1 MKNNNLKYL
10 QFGEPTEKQKAL
22 MMSETPLIEISPD
35 SISVS
40 PPPPN
45 LSKRTMSDLRV
56 LVRILAE
63 PGQND
68 VNFMNIADEKPLLV
82 FQSFTR
88 QNNLQFDK
96 KYFKNLKKQLA
107 SFILRLKF
115 KFNRP
120 RPYQVA
126 KELGLE
132 FPSLDYESANTPS
145 YPSGHTIQAHAI
157 ANVLS
162 SLYPKY
168 TKEFEKIADR
178 ISLSRVQAGVH
189 FPGDIESGKEVASL
203 IEPYIVKPS
212 YLKERKQVRI
222 NERQLTLDFLH
233 KSFTLLEGTKLR
245 ILDFDDTLAMTTE
258 RVRVETPA
266 GPKMISSK
274 EFAVYDLLPGER
286 IDPALAFDEFS
297 KVDVKT
303 AKPVPFISDLFKKF
317 VTSPGDRKVLILT
330 ARGQEVEE
338 YVMNFLREKLG
349 IESPE
354 ASVEFRGVNNKD
366 PAAKVSV
373 IEEYIEQNPDIDFI
387 SFYDDSGKNV
397 KAVKSFISGI
407 NTDREKDE
415 MIRYDVR
422 QVVEDEEG
430 NIRLIRNDKT
440 GEIEESFDMRTIT
453 RQFLTSR

>member
-1 MKNNNLKYL
+1 MKNHNLKYL
-10 QFGEPTEKQKAL
+10 EFGEPSEKQKAL
-22 MMSETPLIEISPD
+22 MGSETPLIEVGADNIA
-35 SISVS
+35 VR

-45 LSKRTMSDLRV
+45 LSKRTMLDLRS
-56 LVRILAE
+56 LMRILAE
-63 PGQND
+63 PGQSD
-68 VNFMNIADEKPLLV
+68 IDFMNIADEKPLLV
-82 FQSFTR
+82 FQSFAR

-107 SFILRLKF
+107 SFILKLKF

-120 RPYQVA
+120 RPYQMA
-126 KELGLE
+126 KELGLKL
-132 FPSLDYESANTPS
+132 PSVKYESANTPS
-145 YPSGHTIQAHAI
+145 YPSGHTIQAYAI

-162 SLYPKY
+162 SLYPRY
-168 TKEFEKIADR
+168 AKEFEKIADR

-189 FPGDIESGKEVASL
+189 FLGDIEAGKEVASM
-203 IEPYIVKPS
+203 IEPYIIKPD
-212 YLKERKQVRI
+212 YLKEGKQVRI

-233 KSFTLLEGTKLR
+233 GSSALHEGTKLR
-245 ILDFDDTLAMTTE
+245 VLDFDDTLAMTTE
-258 RVRVETPA
+258 RVRVETPD

-274 EFAVYDLLPGER
+274 EFAVYDLLPGEK

-330 ARGQEVEE
+330 ARGQEVEQ

-354 ASVEFRGVNNKD
+354 VSVDFRGVNDKD

-397 KAVKSFISGI
+397 KAVKSFISDI

-422 QVVEDEEG
+422 QVIEDDEG
-430 NIRLIRNDKT
+430 NIRLIRNNKPS
-440 GEIEESFDMRTIT
+440 ELEESCDMRTIT
-453 RQFLTSR
+453 RQFLTSC